1 MIREK
6 RALIPVSILF
16 IVMGAIVLISLL
28 MFGKFGAFD
37 SSIPF
42 FDNLPDFKKDNKTVK
57 IEVIFRYQIN
67 EEGKYQLERHDGK
80 GDEEGIVQYYDG
92 TRWNDFE
99 GEYYEINGKK
109 FEYNALLRDFR
120 NYYFNT
126 PREKVEPRVFLWADK
141 DKEKYLGKESNQRFR
156 FAILDK
162 NLASDTR
169 INPDDLAVQYGT
181 IIHIQKPAA
190 DTSYYPFYFIYSLD
204 GQLYASKLDKS
215 AVKSLTSLPGSIFK
229 RLRSVISSDE
239 NFVMD
244 DNGVPYS
251 FDISNEPYNQVAQ
264 YAREWREGVT
274 YAPIIISYFDSK
286 QNKNLNGYYR
296 ARAIEEDI
304 VVDLSDI
311 LSERAAIKVAVFDES
326 DYEGYAFINEV
337 DGEEVMLG

>member
-109 FEYNALLRDFR
+109 VEYNALLRDFR

-204 GQLYASKLDKS
+204 G
-215 AVKSLTSLPGSIFK
+215 
-229 RLRSVISSDE
+229 
-239 NFVMD
+239 
-244 DNGVPYS
+244 
-251 FDISNEPYNQVAQ
+251 
-264 YAREWREGVT
+264 
-274 YAPIIISYFDSK
+274 
-286 QNKNLNGYYR
+286 YYR

>member
-57 IEVIFRYQIN
+57 IEVIFRYQI
-67 EEGKYQLERHDGK
+67 
-80 GDEEGIVQYYDG
+80 DEEGIVQYYDG

-141 DKEKYLGKESNQRFR
+141 DKEKY
-156 FAILDK
+156 
-162 NLASDTR
+162 
-169 INPDDLAVQYGT
+169 
-181 IIHIQKPAA
+181 
-190 DTSYYPFYFIYSLD
+190 
-204 GQLYASKLDKS
+204 
-215 AVKSLTSLPGSIFK
+215 
-229 RLRSVISSDE
+229 
-239 NFVMD
+239 
-244 DNGVPYS
+244 
-251 FDISNEPYNQVAQ
+251 
-264 YAREWREGVT
+264 
-274 YAPIIISYFDSK
+274 
-286 QNKNLNGYYR
+286 
-296 ARAIEEDI
+296 
-304 VVDLSDI
+304 
-311 LSERAAIKVAVFDES
+311 
-326 DYEGYAFINEV
+326 
-337 DGEEVMLG
+337 